1 MKNDYNNYIV
11 LFYFR
16 ACPNVT
22 NLIIDTRLLR
32 LSKLIDNPSLIS
44 IFKQIKMIKSRTNK
58 SYFPS
63 KFAFKFVQRFPSLS
77 HIELHVFSF
86 DNCVSIIDIFLS
98 QLENLSYIKI
108 NYDHDTL
115 LDDPFSCDYIIEKR
129 RQTFPMN
136 ILNEQMINVKNNGE
150 TIEIWLK

>member
-1 MKNDYNNYIV
+1 MIELVTKNIYLPSN
-11 LFYFR
+11 F
-16 ACPNVT
+16 APK
-22 NLIIDTRLLR
+22 IIQHF
-32 LSKLIDNPSLIS
+32 SSNIA
-44 IFKQIKMIKSRTNK
+44 
-58 SYFPS
+58 S
-63 KFAFKFVQRFPSLS
+63 KFVERFPLLS

-115 LDDPFSCDYIIEKR
+115 LDDPFSCDYIITKR